1 MYAGDVPLENP
12 LHLTFLRADMAAG
25 RIKAIKIGDAQDMPR
40 VVAVH
45 TGADVAG
52 LGRLA
57 VNEVIPLV
65 CETPFPVLASDV
77 IQAVGQPVAAV
88 LADTRH
94 AAQDAAEAI
103 WLDVDEAALPPPEEV
118 AAQSWTA
125 GDVPARFA
133 AADVIVETCV
143 QHARLAPTPM
153 EPRAIA
159 VRYDPESEGVTIW
172 TSSQTP
178 HRARTQLARILEVDE
193 ARLHVIAPDTGGA
206 FGMKASLYP
215 EEVFAVWA
223 ALLHRRSVKWTATR
237 SDEFLSATQGRGA
250 RCQGRLSVTE
260 DGRFTAL
267 EASVEAPV
275 GRWLPNSALVPAWNA
290 ARVLPGAYEVTDVAL
305 KTRAMACNLAPVGIY
320 RGAGRPEA
328 NCLMERLVD
337 KAARAT
343 GIDPI
348 EIRKRNLLP
357 PGELPHETA
366 TGNLLDSGDYAGALD
381 RLCAIAGYDQALVR
395 RDAARS
401 EGRLSGVGI
410 AFYVEPSGEGWE
422 SARVTW
428 HDENHVEVASGSS
441 SQGQARDV
449 TLAQIAAA
457 ALEVPLE
464 AIDVR
469 YGDTA
474 TCPEGIGAVA
484 SRSTAIGGSAVHE
497 ACSTLRARKQAGE
510 ALPLVVETRYE
521 TKGQAWGYGCYM
533 IEVEID
539 RDTGQ
544 LAIGRA
550 VCVDDAGR
558 VINPAQVRGQI
569 LGGFAQGLGE
579 AMMEQVAYDEDGQLL
594 TGSFMDYAMPRA
606 DDMPPLVIDKTET
619 PSPLNSLGAKGVG
632 EAGTIG
638 APAAIL
644 NAAVD
649 ALTPLGI
656 TDIDMPL
663 TPGKL
668 WQAIIAAEGKDEP

>member
-1 MYAGDVPLENP
+1 
-12 LHLTFLRADMAAG
+12 
-25 RIKAIKIGDAQDMPR
+25 
-40 VVAVH
+40 
-45 TGADVAG
+45 
-52 LGRLA
+52 
-57 VNEVIPLV
+57 
-65 CETPFPVLASDV
+65 
-77 IQAVGQPVAAV
+77 
-88 LADTRH
+88 
-94 AAQDAAEAI
+94 
-103 WLDVDEAALPPPEEV
+103 
-118 AAQSWTA
+118 
-125 GDVPARFA
+125 
-133 AADVIVETCV
+133 
-143 QHARLAPTPM
+143 
-153 EPRAIA
+153 
-159 VRYDPESEGVTIW
+159 
-172 TSSQTP
+172 
-178 HRARTQLARILEVDE
+178 
-193 ARLHVIAPDTGGA
+193 
-206 FGMKASLYP
+206 
-215 EEVFAVWA
+215 
-223 ALLHRRSVKWTATR
+223 
-237 SDEFLSATQGRGA
+237 
-250 RCQGRLSVTE
+250 
-260 DGRFTAL
+260 
-267 EASVEAPV
+267 
-275 GRWLPNSALVPAWNA
+275 
-290 ARVLPGAYEVTDVAL
+290 
-305 KTRAMACNLAPVGIY
+305 
-320 RGAGRPEA
+320 
-328 NCLMERLVD
+328 
-337 KAARAT
+337 
-343 GIDPI
+343 
-348 EIRKRNLLP
+348 
-357 PGELPHETA
+357 
-366 TGNLLDSGDYAGALD
+366 LDSGDYAGALD
-381 RLCAIAGYDQALVR
+381 RLRAVAGYDQALVR

-497 ACSTLRARKQAGE
+497 ACSALRARKQAGE

-533 IEVEID
+533 VEIEID

-544 LAIGRA
+544 LVIGRA

-558 VINPAQVRGQI
+558 VINAAQVRGQI

-606 DDMPPLVIDKTET
+606 DDMPPLVIDKIET